1 MKNGKDHT
9 EDKDNNN
16 TNNKKGSDVELS
28 LMAEKILLYE
38 SLFFFV
44 MLCLQ

>member
-1 MKNGKDHT
+1 MKNEKDHRK
-9 EDKDNNN
+9 DKDNNN
-16 TNNKKGSDVELS
+16 TNNKKINNVELS
-28 LMAEKILLYE
+28 LMAEKMLLYE